1 MCDCGSVPGT
11 TVTDWASGDV
21 VCVMCGVVLE
31 GHILDE
37 SPEWRHYAQD
47 DGHAGPDRSRVGA
60 AASRNGGA
68 VAGTYL
74 DLGQGKRRRLAAAA
88 LDPHASTLREGLG
101 LVESFATAFRLSTT
115 SLIANTAKE
124 LFEDAHVAR
133 PSRAD
138 TRRPLAAAALYFAC
152 KLENTGR
159 ELRQV
164 ADVCGVDERA
174 LNAAA
179 DDMKAMLAGRPYH
192 ARLHSTLQAGKLVD
206 IFLDRL
212 SLKAEDRRRVWRA
225 AQAMDGRLSR
235 LMDCGRKPRTIC
247 SGLLWVALQD
257 EAVAGVAKKDVTA
270 ACAVC
275 QQTLD
280 KVVAQIRDALA
291 AL

>member
-1 MCDCGSVPGT
+1 MCDCGVPGT

-21 VCVMCGVVLE
+21 VCVACGVVLE

-37 SPEWRHYAQD
+37 APEWRAQD
-47 DGHAGPDRSRVGA
+47 GSGGGGQCRVGEPVG
-60 AASRNGGA
+60 RDGA

-74 DLGQGKRRRLAAAA
+74 DLGPRKRRRVAAAPEPSVA
-88 LDPHASTLREGLG
+88 GLREGLN
-101 LVESFATAFRLSTT
+101 LVDAFATAFRLSST
-115 SLIANTAKE
+115 SLIAGTARE
-124 LFEDAHVAR
+124 LFRDAHEAR

-138 TRRPLAAAALYFAC
+138 TRRALAAASLYFAC

-164 ADVCGVDERA
+164 AEVCGVDARS

-179 DDMKAMLAGRPYH
+179 DDMKALLAGRPYH
-192 ARLHSTLQAGKLVD
+192 ARLHSTLHAGKLVD

-212 SLKAEDRRRVWRA
+212 ALRPDDRRRVWRA

-280 KVVAQIRDALA
+280 KVVAQIRQALA
-291 AL
+291 RL